1 MITQHNGTAIHGLL
15 IVDKEAGWTSHD
27 VVAWVRR
34 LIRQRQVG
42 HAGTLDPL
50 ATGVL
55 VLCLGQATRLA
66 EYLQGHPKRY
76 QATIRLGETTDTYDA
91 EGKLVER
98 RPVPLLSREALVSY
112 LRRFQGAIM
121 QRPPAFSAVKVAGIA
136 AHRRARRGEA
146 MALPPREVV
155 ISELHLLS
163 WTPPDLSLEIA
174 CSAGTY
180 IRSLAHDLGQAIGCG
195 AHLIALRRTAS
206 GPFTLAD
213 AVPLRE
219 LAQWVATGEWVK
231 RVLPLAE
238 ATRGMPRLTLT
249 PKEMQAVRHGRPIA
263 GPSAA
268 PGILAA
274 AFSEEG
280 GLIAILRFDATR
292 QLWQPR
298 KVLI

>member
-1 MITQHNGTAIHGLL
+1 MIAQRREPVVHGLL
-15 IVDKEAGWTSHD
+15 VVDKEAGWTSHD

-66 EYLQGHPKRY
+66 EYLQRHPKRY

-91 EGKLVER
+91 EGQPVER
-98 RPVPLLSREALVSY
+98 RPVPLLSQEELVPY
-112 LRRFQGAIM
+112 LQRFQGTIT
-121 QRPPAFSAVKVAGIA
+121 QRPPAFSAVKVAGVA
-136 AHRRARRGEA
+136 AHRRARRGETV
-146 MALPPREVV
+146 ALPPREVT
-155 ISELHLLS
+155 IRELRLLS
-163 WTPPDLSLEIA
+163 WTPPELSLEVT

-195 AHLIALRRTAS
+195 AHLVALRRTAS

-213 AVPLRE
+213 AVPLRN
-219 LAQWVATGEWVK
+219 LAQWAATGEWTK
-231 RVLPLAE
+231 GVLPLAE
-238 ATRGMPRLTLT
+238 ATRGMFRLTLA
-249 PKEMQAVRHGRPIA
+249 PREAQAVRHGQPIA

-268 PGILAA
+268 PDALAA
-274 AFSEEG
+274 AFSGEG
-280 GLIAILRFDATR
+280 DLIAILRFDAAR

-298 KVLI
+298 KVLT

>member
-1 MITQHNGTAIHGLL
+1 VITPREKTAIHGLL

-34 LIRQRQVG
+34 LSRQRQVG

-76 QATIRLGETTDTYDA
+76 QATIRLGEITNTYDA
-91 EGKLVER
+91 EGEVVER
-98 RPVPLLSREALVSY
+98 RPVPLLSQEDLIPY
-112 LRRFQGAIM
+112 LQRFQGTIT
-121 QRPPAFSAVKVAGIA
+121 QRPPAFSAVKVAGVA
-136 AHRRARRGEA
+136 AYRRTRRGEIVT
-146 MALPPREVV
+146 LPPREV
-155 ISELHLLS
+155 IIHELHLLS
-163 WTPPDLSLEIA
+163 WSPPELSLEIA

-180 IRSLAHDLGQAIGCG
+180 IRSLAHDLGETIGCG

-219 LAQWVATGEWVK
+219 LARWAATGEWVR

-238 ATRGMPRLTLT
+238 ATRGMLRLTLT
-249 PKEMQAVRHGRPIA
+249 FQEAQAVRHGQPIIR
-263 GPSAA
+263 PSAA
-268 PGILAA
+268 PDTLAA

-280 GLIAILRFDATR
+280 DLIAILHFDEAR

-298 KVLI
+298 KVLV